1 MGDINY
7 WEHVN
12 YLLEQLKQE
21 GDFEFLQA
29 FEFLLEQ
36 AIAWRFTGVAWRN
49 LTETFEKNNPLRESA
64 KERDDCYKLLRTLR
78 LKTDEQ
84 HYFIR
89 DLRTIVERFV

>member
-1 MGDINY
+1 MEPVNQ

-49 LTETFEKNNPLRESA
+49 LAEAFEKDNPLRESA
-64 KERDDCYKLLRTLR
+64 KERDDCYQLLRTLR
-78 LKTDEQ
+78 TKTDEQ
-84 HYFIR
+84 YFFIR
-89 DLRTIVERFV
+89 DLRRIVERFM